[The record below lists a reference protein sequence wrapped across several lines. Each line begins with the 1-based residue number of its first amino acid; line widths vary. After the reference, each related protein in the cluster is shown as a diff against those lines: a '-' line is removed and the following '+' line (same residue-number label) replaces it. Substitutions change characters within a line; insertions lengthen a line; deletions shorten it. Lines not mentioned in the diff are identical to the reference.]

1 MKTEKMEFKNLDID
15 RLLVRILSNRAD
27 RKEIISFF
35 QWINEEGNREYF
47 EKFKK
52 VWHLTSG
59 IHVNRRLLETG
70 LEDYR
75 LFMEKSLRRKRQLR
89 RVVWQVAS
97 VIVIG
102 LIGVVSVI
110 WLHRDTMPKEMM
122 KVGRDKAVVLTLSD
136 GREIDV
142 MQDSLLVIKEIG
154 TSAQLHTINQRR
166 IVYERQDTSEFIDS
180 AELIYHEI
188 SVRAGERFFVQLSD
202 GTKVWLNSESS
213 LRYPVGFSNVN
224 REVEVQGNLY
234 FEVVKDSTRPFIVVA
249 QEIKTEVLGTSFEIN
264 TYGDKDEVSTTL
276 VEGCVRVYAGNC
288 IETIYPDQKFLF
300 HTNSGKFEILKVDAA
315 NKVRW
320 KDGILVID
328 NESFDNLVRKLER
341 WYGIDIQ
348 NNTGIVFTQSFS
360 GEFDREHVQHAIET
374 ICENLNIS
382 YSMEEGRIFLSR

>member
-1 MKTEKMEFKNLDID
+1 M
-15 RLLVRILSNRAD
+15 
-27 RKEIISFF
+27 
-35 QWINEEGNREYF
+35 
-47 EKFKK
+47 
-52 VWHLTSG
+52 
-59 IHVNRRLLETG
+59 
-70 LEDYR
+70 
-75 LFMEKSLRRKRQLR
+75 
-89 RVVWQVAS
+89 
-97 VIVIG
+97 
-102 LIGVVSVI
+102 
-110 WLHRDTMPKEMM
+110 
-122 KVGRDKAVVLTLSD
+122 
-136 GREIDV
+136 
-142 MQDSLLVIKEIG
+142 
-154 TSAQLHTINQRR
+154 
-166 IVYERQDTSEFIDS
+166 
-180 AELIYHEI
+180 
-188 SVRAGERFFVQLSD
+188 
-202 GTKVWLNSESS
+202 
-213 LRYPVGFSNVN
+213 
-224 REVEVQGNLY
+224 
-234 FEVVKDSTRPFIVVA
+234 
-249 QEIKTEVLGTSFEIN
+249 LGTSFEIN

>member
-1 MKTEKMEFKNLDID
+1 MKTKKMEFPNFNID
-15 RLLVRILSNRAD
+15 QLLARVLSNRAD
-27 RKEIISFF
+27 REEIIYFF
-35 QWINEEGNREYF
+35 QWINEGENREYF

-59 IHVNRRLLETG
+59 IHADRRLLETG

-75 LFMEKSLRRKRQLR
+75 LFMEKSLRRDRRLKRVL
-89 RVVWQVAS
+89 WQVAS

-102 LIGVVSVI
+102 LIGIVAFV
-110 WLHRDTMPKEMM
+110 WLHRDTMPKEMV

-136 GREIDV
+136 GREID
-142 MQDSLLVIKEIG
+142 MTQDSLLVVKEVG
-154 TSAQLHTINQRR
+154 TSAQLYKINQRR
-166 IVYERQDTSEFIDS
+166 IVYEMQDSSVFADS

-213 LRYPVGFSNVN
+213 LRYPVCFSNGN
-224 REVEVQGNLY
+224 REVEVRGNLY
-234 FEVVKDSTRPFIVVA
+234 FEVVKDSMRPFVVVA
-249 QEIKTEVLGTSFEIN
+249 QEMKTEVLGTSFEVN

-288 IETIYPDQKFLF
+288 IETIYPDQEFLF
-300 HTNSGKFEILKVDAA
+300 YTNSGKFEIRRVDAA
-315 NKVRW
+315 NRVQW

-360 GEFDREHVQHAIET
+360 GEFDRENVQHAIET
-374 ICENLNIS
+374 ICVNLNIS
-382 YSMEEGRIFLSR
+382 YSMEEGRILLRR

>member
-1 MKTEKMEFKNLDID
+1 MKTEKMEFKNLNID

-35 QWINEEGNREYF
+35 QWISEEENRKYF

-52 VWHLTSG
+52 IWHLTSG
-59 IHVNRRLLETG
+59 IHANGRLLEIG

-89 RVVWQVAS
+89 RVLWQVAA

-110 WLHRDTMPKEMM
+110 WLHRDTMPEKMV

-142 MQDSLLVIKEIG
+142 MQDSLLAIKEIG

-166 IVYERQDTSEFIDS
+166 IVYERQDTSGFIDS

-213 LRYPVGFSNVN
+213 LRYPVCFSNVN

-249 QEIKTEVLGTSFEIN
+249 QEIKTEVLGTSFEVN

-276 VEGCVRVYAGNC
+276 MEGCVRVYAGNC

-320 KDGILVID
+320 KDGVLVID

-348 NNTGIVFTQSFS
+348 NNTGVVFTQSFS
-360 GEFDREHVQHAIET
+360 GEFDRENVQHAIET

-382 YSMEEGRIFLSR
+382 YSMEKGRIFLSR